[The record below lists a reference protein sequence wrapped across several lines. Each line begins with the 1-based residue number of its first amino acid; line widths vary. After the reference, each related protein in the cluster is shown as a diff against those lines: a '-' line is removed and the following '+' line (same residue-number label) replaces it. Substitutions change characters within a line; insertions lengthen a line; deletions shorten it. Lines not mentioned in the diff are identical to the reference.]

1 MKIHNINNII
11 FILLML
17 ASNITYDKFTITNET
32 ININNFDISVSGKQ
46 LLKNATLQLSPGKKY
61 GLLGPNGSG
70 KTTLLLNLLELR
82 NKDNQEKYKPFKEKF
97 DEGLQLFEK
106 GKILFDE

>member
-17 ASNITYDKFTITNET
+17 ASNITYET

-46 LLKNATLQLSPGKKY
+46 LFN
-61 GLLGPNGSG
+61 
-70 KTTLLLNLLELR
+70 
-82 NKDNQEKYKPFKEKF
+82 
-97 DEGLQLFEK
+97 
-106 GKILFDE
+106 